1 MNFLKVN
8 EQHTILTLHAHGWSQ
23 RRIARELGF
32 HRETVGKYLR
42 QAAAIPALAKAMACG
57 PAATAD
63 AKPATIS
70 TPGSEPP
77 ASLEPATISTL
88 GSDTFADPKPATIA
102 TFGCAGAVGLGVT
115 SGSTAGALAAPPL
128 VGCATGAD
136 SPHATAAALVCAPAC
151 GEPLDGAP
159 PASAACGSPPAAVAA
174 PALRLSAACAS
185 PPAATTAAPGSTD
198 GPAAAL
204 GPAAA
209 PAPPANT
216 TAGRRSLCEQL
227 RPVIEAGLVSGLSA
241 QRIFQDLVTEHAFA
255 GSYQSVKRFAR
266 QLGATA
272 ALPFRR
278 MECVPGEEL
287 QIDFG
292 QGAWV
297 EADGKRR
304 RPHLFRAVLSHSR
317 KGYSEVV
324 WHQNTETF
332 LRCIENAFRY
342 FGGVT
347 RTAVIDNLKAGVLR
361 ADWYD
366 PDLNPKLFE
375 FAIHYGTTILPTKPA
390 MPRHKGKIESG
401 VNYAQENA
409 LKGRR
414 FASLG
419 EENRFLAEWERNV
432 ADTRIHGTMRQQ
444 VGKLFDTVERPALL
458 PLPASIFPSFTEE
471 RRNVHRDGH
480 VEYQKAYYSAP
491 PEYMGREVWLRA
503 DSRLVRLF
511 NQRMETIATHVRVQ
525 PGLFATADE
534 HLHAHKRHPVER
546 GADYLLARC
555 QLLGTNAGAWAQA
568 MLQNRGAYHLRV
580 LQGLLQLAGKHPV
593 AQLERATGTAL
604 HHGAFR
610 LGDVKRLLE
619 HGESVVQ
626 VDFLQA
632 HPLIR
637 DLSAYSVA
645 AFPSCEP

>member
-8 EQHTILTLHAHGWSQ
+8 EQHTILTLNAHGWSQ
-23 RRIARELGF
+23 RRIARELGI

-42 QAAAIPALAKAMACG
+42 LAGAIPALAKAMASPG
-57 PAATAD
+57 PAATAR

-70 TPGSEPP
+70 TPGSQPP
-77 ASLEPATISTL
+77 SSLEPVSISTL
-88 GSDTFADPKPATIA
+88 GSDTPAGPEPTIIA
-102 TFGCAGAVGLGVT
+102 
-115 SGSTAGALAAPPL
+115 
-128 VGCATGAD
+128 
-136 SPHATAAALVCAPAC
+136 
-151 GEPLDGAP
+151 PLDCAP
-159 PASAACGSPPAAVAA
+159 PASGASQSPPTAVA
-174 PALRLSAACAS
+174 
-185 PPAATTAAPGSTD
+185 PAAALGSTD
-198 GPAAAL
+198 GPTAVP
-204 GPAAA
+204 G
-209 PAPPANT
+209 PPANA

-227 RPVIEAGLVSGLSA
+227 RPVIEAGLVSGLSE

-278 MECVPGEEL
+278 MECRPGEEL

-297 EADGKRR
+297 EAEGKRR

-324 WHQNTETF
+324 WHQDTETF
-332 LRCIENAFRY
+332 LRCIENAFRH
-342 FGGVT
+342 FGGVA

-366 PDLNPKLFE
+366 PDLNPKLLA

-419 EENRFLAEWERNV
+419 EENRFLAEWERSV

-444 VGKLFDTVERPALL
+444 VGKCFETAERPALL
-458 PLPASIFPSFTEE
+458 PLPGSIFPSFIEV
-471 RRNVHRDGH
+471 RRSVHRDGH
-480 VEYQKAYYSAP
+480 VEYQSAYYSAP

-511 NQRMETIATHVRVQ
+511 NQRMETIATHLRVQ
-525 PGLFATADE
+525 ASRFATADE
-534 HLHAHKRHPVER
+534 HLHPRKRHPVER

-555 QLLGTNAGAWAQA
+555 QLLGTHAGAWAQA
-568 MLQNRGAYHLRV
+568 MLQNRGPYHLRV

-593 AQLERATGTAL
+593 AQLERATGAAL

-610 LGDVKRLLE
+610 LADVKRLLE
-619 HGESVVQ
+619 QGESVVQ

-637 DLSAYSVA
+637 ELSAYSVA
-645 AFPSCEP
+645 AFPSREP